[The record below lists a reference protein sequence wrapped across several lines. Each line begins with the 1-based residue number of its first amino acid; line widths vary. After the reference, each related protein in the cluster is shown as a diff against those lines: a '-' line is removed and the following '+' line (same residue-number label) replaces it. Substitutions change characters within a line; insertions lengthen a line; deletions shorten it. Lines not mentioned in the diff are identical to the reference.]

1 MLKPIRLFGDPVL
14 ADIAKTHGRSV
25 AQVALRWLLQQEVA
39 AIPFSSNPQRIA
51 DNFAVFDFVLTADE
65 MRRIAALQRPDGRI
79 ANPVGRVPGGW
90 D

>member
-1 MLKPIRLFGDPVL
+1 
-14 ADIAKTHGRSV
+14 V

-65 MRRIAALQRPDGRI
+65 MRRIAALKRPDGRI

>member
-1 MLKPIRLFGDPVL
+1 V
-14 ADIAKTHGRSV
+14 
-25 AQVALRWLLQQEVA
+25 QQGVA

-51 DNFAVFDFVLTADE
+51 DNFNIFDFTLSDEEMVRITAL
-65 MRRIAALQRPDGRI
+65 ARPDGRL